1 MSIFDSIGKAL
12 KDPDVRDKLVIGLQ
26 GMTVNPNQSMM
37 EMAQQNIKDR
47 RDKRELANQSNKT
60 LDFLRARGTDEA
72 TLQALQDNP
81 QMLMAYTQ
89 NILKP
94 SNQPSSVREYEYAKQ
109 NGYTGT
115 FDQFKTLSA
124 NKNSSIKSYAPVVD
138 PKTGQLSIP
147 TFNPTDGTT
156 SYVPVDGAFSMT
168 AAEKARLA
176 TNEQVFA
183 NDSQK
188 AKDAAAEAM
197 KQSNSIQAKLPLYM
211 QAVQAIDD
219 GADSG
224 VIQNMMPALNESTAI
239 LRSAANQ
246 LGITVINSATFGAL
260 NEKELD
266 LILSTELPLKLSPQ
280 ELRKYITDKYEAQA
294 KLANLINAEA
304 RKLSSQDMT
313 YSRYIQEKTGVDIPT
328 ELPNIKAKIDD
339 ADVERIE

>member
-124 NKNSSIKSYAPVVD
+124 NKTSPVKSYAPVVD

-147 TFNPTDGTT
+147 TFDPTDKTT
-156 SYVPVDGAFSMT
+156 SYVPVDGATSMT
-168 AAEKARLA
+168 EVEKARLN
-176 TNEQVFA
+176 TNEQVYLA
-183 NDSQK
+183 DVQK
-188 AKDAAAEAM
+188 AKDAAFSAM
-197 KQSNSIQAKLPLYM
+197 QQSSSIQSKLPLYEEI
-211 QAVQAIDD
+211 VRKIDE

-224 VIQNMMPALNESTAI
+224 FIMSRLPAMNEATAT

-260 NEKELD
+260 SEKELA
-266 LILSTELPLKLSPQ
+266 LALSTEIPQNLSPKD
-280 ELRKYITDKYEAQA
+280 LRSYVVNKYEAQA
-294 KLANLINAEA
+294 KLANEINKKA
-304 RKLSSQDMT
+304 RMLSSSGMT
-313 YSRYIQEKTGVDIPT
+313 YTQYVNQVTSQEIPT
-328 ELPNIKAKIDD
+328 KIQGINLSIDD